1 MLDHS
6 ATLGIFA
13 LRVKASMPSFTQDDL
28 EVPNTKTISKASAAL
43 RENLTRVLDA
53 RKLTEPAFAKLAGL
67 DQKTLWRALHGETE
81 PTLATVSKIA
91 KTVGV
96 EPWMLLT
103 PNMHPTNHPML
114 VSESERLLELY
125 KKIETTQEAVAG
137 FLRDSGNTGHGD
149 L

>member
-1 MLDHS
+1 
-6 ATLGIFA
+6 
-13 LRVKASMPSFTQDDL
+13 MPRFTNDDL
-28 EVPNTKTISKASAAL
+28 GVTTSKTISKAFAAL
-43 RENLTRVLDA
+43 RDNLARVLET
-53 RKLTEPAFAKLAGL
+53 RKISEPSFAKLAGI
-67 DQKTLWRALHGETE
+67 DQKTLWRVLHGETE

-91 KTVGV
+91 KAVGA

-114 VSESERLLELY
+114 VSEHERLLDLY

-137 FLRDSGNTGHGD
+137 FLRESGNTGHGE

>member
-1 MLDHS
+1 M
-6 ATLGIFA
+6 FA
-13 LRVKASMPSFTQDDL
+13 LVVKASMPRFTQDDL
-28 EVPNTKTISKASAAL
+28 QVATSKTISKASAAL
-43 RENLTRVLDA
+43 RENLARVLEA

-67 DQKTLWRALHGETE
+67 DQKTLWRALHGDTE
-81 PTLATVSKIA
+81 PTLFTVSKIA
-91 KTVGV
+91 RTIGV

-114 VSESERLLELY
+114 VTESEKLLELY